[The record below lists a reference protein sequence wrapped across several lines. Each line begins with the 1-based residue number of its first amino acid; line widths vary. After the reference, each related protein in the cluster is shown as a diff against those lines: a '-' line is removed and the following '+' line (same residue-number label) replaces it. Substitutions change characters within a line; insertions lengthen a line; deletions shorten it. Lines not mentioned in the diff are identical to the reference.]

1 MKKILFVI
9 NNLNI
14 GGIQKSLVNL
24 LNELVNE
31 YDVSLVVFSEE
42 GELFN
47 ELPSNIKIIKVNKIL
62 QVLGISQNEAKEKG
76 LYIWGL
82 RTIGAIWS
90 KLFGNYLPIKLLMFF
105 CKIREEFDYGIS
117 YAQFSPKNYFSGG
130 SNEFILNSVNCK
142 VKITFLH
149 CDFEHYGGN
158 NAYTRKNYYKFDK
171 VIACSEG
178 TRMQFLKIIPNLRD
192 RTLVVHNFCDF
203 LKIKKLSESQPMHY
217 KSDVLNIITVSRLS
231 KEKALERVIYG
242 VEKAIEK
249 NIKINC
255 HIIGDGPERS
265 RLEILVKSLNLGLY
279 IKFYGEQD
287 NPYRFM
293 KNADLLVI
301 SSKHEAAPMIIDEA
315 AVLNLPVF
323 STETISAKEMIIDN
337 NIGWICKN
345 TTEDFIASFIKIVEN
360 GETIKLQRE
369 KIKTIK
375 ISNNKANYEFKQLI
389 NDWQK
394 E

>member
-24 LNELVNE
+24 LDEVAND
-31 YDVSLVVFSEE
+31 YDISLVVFSEE
-42 GELFN
+42 GDLFN
-47 ELPSNIKIIKVNKIL
+47 ELPSNVKIIKVNKIL
-62 QVLGISQNEAKEKG
+62 KVLGISQNEAKEKD
-76 LYIWGL
+76 LYIWVF

-90 KLFGNYLPIKLLMFF
+90 KLLGNFLPIKLLISF
-105 CKIREEFDYGIS
+105 CKIREKFDYGIS
-117 YAQFSPKNYFSGG
+117 YAQFSPKHYFSGG

-142 VKITFLH
+142 EKITFLH

-158 NAYTRKNYYKFDK
+158 SAYTRKNYCKFNK

-178 TRMQFLKIIPNLRD
+178 TKRQFLKIIPKLRD
-192 RTLVVHNFCDF
+192 RTFVVHNFNNF
-203 LKIKKLSESQPMHY
+203 SKIKNLSECKPIHY
-217 KSDVLNIITVSRLS
+217 KCDVLNIITVSRLS
-231 KEKALERVIYG
+231 EEKALERVIYG

-249 NIKINC
+249 NIKVNC

-265 RLEILVKSLNLGLY
+265 KLEMLVKSLNLELY
-279 IKFYGEQD
+279 IKFYGEQK

-345 TTEDFIASFIKIVEN
+345 TTEDFIDSFIKIVKN
-360 GETIKLQRE
+360 RETIRLQKE

-375 ISNNKANYEFKQLI
+375 ISNDKAIHEFKQLI
-389 NDWQK
+389 NN
-394 E
+394 

>member
-24 LNELVNE
+24 LNAIANE
-31 YDVSLVVFSEE
+31 YDISLVVFSEE

-47 ELPSNIKIIKVNKIL
+47 ELPSNIKVIKVNKNL
-62 QVLGISQNEAKEKG
+62 KVLGISQNEAQEKG
-76 LYIWGL
+76 LYIWSI
-82 RTIGAIWS
+82 RTLGAIWS
-90 KLFGNYLPIKLLMFF
+90 KLFGNFLPINLLMYF
-105 CKIREEFDYGIS
+105 CKIREKFDYGIS
-117 YAQFSPKNYFSGG
+117 YAQFSQKHYFSGG

-142 VKITFLH
+142 EKITFIH

-158 NAYTRKNYYKFDK
+158 SAYTRKKYCKFDK

-178 TRMQFLKIIPNLRD
+178 TRRQFLKIIPELSS
-192 RTLVVHNFCDF
+192 RTFVVHNFCDI
-203 LKIKKLSESQPMHY
+203 LKIKNLSECQPIHY

-231 KEKALERVIYG
+231 KEKALDRVIYG
-242 VEKAIEK
+242 VEKAVK
-249 NIKINC
+249 NNIKINC
-255 HIIGDGPERS
+255 HIIGDGPERGK
-265 RLEILVKSLNLGLY
+265 LEILVKSLKLELY
-279 IKFYGEQD
+279 IKFYGEQE

-301 SSKHEAAPMIIDEA
+301 SSEHEAAPMIIEEA

-323 STETISAKEMIIDN
+323 STETISAKEMILDDN
-337 NIGWICKN
+337 RGWICKN
-345 TTEDFIASFIKIVEN
+345 TTEDFIATFMKIVDNRE
-360 GETIKLQRE
+360 IIRFQRE

-375 ISNNKANYEFKQLI
+375 ISNDKTNYEFKQLI
-389 NDWQK
+389 KN
-394 E
+394 